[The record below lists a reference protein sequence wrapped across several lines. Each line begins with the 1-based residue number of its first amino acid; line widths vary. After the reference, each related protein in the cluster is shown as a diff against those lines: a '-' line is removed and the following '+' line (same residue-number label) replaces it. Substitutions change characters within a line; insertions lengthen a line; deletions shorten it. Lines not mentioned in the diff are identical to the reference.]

1 MSLKNL
7 QNFCKSRT
15 IWHEA
20 GESVANIYFPNIHQN
35 LLTSMQRAVYDAA
48 IVFIA
53 MHTVQR
59 GGPAIDACARQAAR
73 ENDTSCC
80 IGTFGLSRNMYAL
93 LLTR

>member
-1 MSLKNL
+1 
-7 QNFCKSRT
+7 
-15 IWHEA
+15 
-20 GESVANIYFPNIHQN
+20 
-35 LLTSMQRAVYDAA
+35 MQRAVYDAA

-80 IGTFGLSRNMYAL
+80 IGTFGLSRNMYRL
-93 LLTR
+93 IVVG